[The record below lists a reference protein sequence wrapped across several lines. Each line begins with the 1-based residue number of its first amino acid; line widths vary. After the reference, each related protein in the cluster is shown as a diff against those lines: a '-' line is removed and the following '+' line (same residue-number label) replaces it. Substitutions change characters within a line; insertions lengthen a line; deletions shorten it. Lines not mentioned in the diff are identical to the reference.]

1 MRQHWVFQKLP
12 LSSARGT
19 LRFVLVV
26 GRCGVRWRCC
36 ACGHGGA
43 QNPDQRRRK
52 TRLPATLHCDTVV
65 APGPARV
72 PKSGAIQMRLRRN
85 RQERPTTLTP
95 YQRVKRRA
103 GLSMMAIGVVIAI
116 GTLATLFIG
125 SLEVTLFLAAVSLG
139 FLLVGLQQ
147 EFDVLAVGADIKERR
162 QQDGKQ
168 AT

>member
-1 MRQHWVFQKLP
+1 
-12 LSSARGT
+12 
-19 LRFVLVV
+19 
-26 GRCGVRWRCC
+26 
-36 ACGHGGA
+36 
-43 QNPDQRRRK
+43 
-52 TRLPATLHCDTVV
+52 
-65 APGPARV
+65 
-72 PKSGAIQMRLRRN
+72 
-85 RQERPTTLTP
+85 
-95 YQRVKRRA
+95 
-103 GLSMMAIGVVIAI
+103 MMAIGVVIAI

>member
-1 MRQHWVFQKLP
+1 
-12 LSSARGT
+12 
-19 LRFVLVV
+19 
-26 GRCGVRWRCC
+26 
-36 ACGHGGA
+36 
-43 QNPDQRRRK
+43 
-52 TRLPATLHCDTVV
+52 
-65 APGPARV
+65 
-72 PKSGAIQMRLRRN
+72 MRLRRN

-116 GTLATLFIG
+116 GTLATLFTG